1 MLNEMRALSRNWIGR
16 SIMAVV
22 LGFIILS
29 FAIWGIGD
37 RFTNFN
43 GNELAKVGN
52 ARITVDDYRS
62 AYQNQLQ
69 RMQQQQKRGITNEE
83 ARRMGLDRQ
92 VLSRLL
98 TDSVL
103 EQEAA
108 KLGLAV
114 SDTDVGK
121 AIVADPLFKGQ
132 NGQFDPNRFREL
144 LRDNGLTEASYAHD
158 QRGIMLRQ
166 EVSEAVVGGLD
177 VPQVMED
184 AINRYKSEV
193 RDIDYFVLPPTA
205 AGTIPAPSD
214 ADLTKYYDDRP
225 SAFVAPEY
233 RKLNVLSIVPVDLVK
248 PDSVSDDDVKK
259 RYEEFK
265 AARFSV
271 PQKRDVQQLVF
282 PDAKAADAAAAKLAA
297 GESFDKLV
305 ADEKKSRSD
314 VSLGTMTR
322 DEIADKAVGDAAFAL
337 PQGGTS
343 QPVKGQ
349 FGTVLVHVGTISP
362 GHQQPLMEVSA
373 QLKDELAIIRA
384 KAQASTI
391 RDKIEDARSAGKTL
405 TEAAASVGLKV
416 RTIDAIDAQGRD
428 KAHKPI
434 EGLVDGPTLL
444 KAAFGTD
451 VGADTEVIRTG
462 NGGDVWYEVVGID
475 PSHKLPLAAV
485 RPEVEANWRTEET
498 ERRLATIGDKIVA
511 AMDGGK
517 TIAVE
522 AADNGKAEVLKAENV
537 GRGGGPGLPPQ
548 IAGALFNVPVGKAGS
563 AAQPDHS
570 RLIFRVEAA
579 RVPPINPADTDF
591 TKLMEQVKSGF
602 DDDVIAQY
610 LAAVQNEIGVKINQQ
625 ALQSALGGDSGS

>member
-1 MLNEMRALSRNWIGR
+1 MLNEMRALSQNWIGR

-29 FAIWGIGD
+29 FAVWGIGD

-43 GNELAKVGN
+43 GNELAKVGS
-52 ARITVDDYRS
+52 ARLTVDDYRN

-83 ARRMGLDRQ
+83 ARRLGIDRQ

-114 SDTDVGK
+114 SDKDVGK

-132 NGQFDPNRFREL
+132 NGQFDANRFHEL
-144 LRDNGLTEASYAHD
+144 LRDNGLTETSYAHD

-166 EVSEAVVGGLD
+166 DVSDAVIGGLD
-177 VPQVMED
+177 VPQTMED
-184 AINRYKSEV
+184 AISRYKNEV
-193 RDIDYFVLPPTA
+193 RDVDYFILPPTA
-205 AGTIPAPSD
+205 AGAIPAPSD
-214 ADLTKYYDDRP
+214 ADLKKYYDDRP
-225 SAFVAPEY
+225 TAFVAPEY

-248 PDSVSDDDVKK
+248 PDGVSDDDVKK

-265 AARFSV
+265 AARFAV
-271 PQKRDVQQLVF
+271 PEKRDVQQLVF
-282 PDAKAADAAAAKLAA
+282 PDDKAADAAAAKLAG

-305 ADEKKSRSD
+305 ADEKKSPSD

-337 PQGGTS
+337 QEGGTS

-349 FGTVLVHVGTISP
+349 FGTVLVHVGKIAA
-362 GHQQPLMEVSA
+362 GHEQPLMEVSA

-384 KAQASTI
+384 KSQASTI

-405 TEAAASVGLKV
+405 TEAAASVGLEV
-416 RTIDAIDAQGRD
+416 RPIEAIDAQGRD
-428 KAHKPI
+428 KAHRPV

-444 KAAFGTD
+444 KAAFATD

-462 NGGDVWYEVVGID
+462 NGGDVWYEVVSVD
-475 PSHKLPLAAV
+475 PSHKLPLDAV
-485 RPEVEANWRTEET
+485 KAEVTAKWRADET
-498 ERRLATIGDKIVA
+498 ERRLAAASDTIVA
-511 AMDGGK
+511 AMNGGK
-517 TIAVE
+517 TMAVE
-522 AADNGKAEVLKAENV
+522 AADSGKAEVMKAENV
-537 GRGGGPGLPPQ
+537 GRGGGPSLPPQ
-548 IAGALFNVPVGKAGS
+548 VAGALFNVPVGKSGS
-563 AAQPDHS
+563 SPLPDHG

-591 TKLMEQVKSGF
+591 TKLMEQVKSGVT
-602 DDDVIAQY
+602 DDVIAQY

-625 ALQSALGGDSGS
+625 ALQTALGGDNGS